1 MEELISV
8 IIPVW
13 KPHFEQLKI
22 CIESIVN
29 QTYKNLEIIISY
41 RNENTFDEKFFR
53 MINEFNDSRI
63 KIILNKKKGFTNA
76 LNEAVVYASGKYIAR
91 IDADDYC
98 NIERIEKQIE
108 FKKTHNFNI
117 VGTWAILID
126 EYDNEIGKIE
136 TPHTHEE
143 IRNKMMIHNPIL
155 HPSVL
160 LEKKIFEQIGIYDTK
175 FNGAEDY
182 EFWFRAIFHKLKI
195 GNVPEFLTYLRET
208 PDSITRGSE
217 WKKQRRMNIKVK
229 NYAFRNYGFNSIKD
243 TIFHIVLT
251 PLTYFVS
258 PSKSVQA
265 KRFLGWYK

>member
-1 MEELISV
+1 MNELVSV

-13 KPHFEQLKI
+13 KPNMNHFEK
-22 CIESIVN
+22 CIQSIIN
-29 QTYKNLEIIISY
+29 QSYNQLEIIISY
-41 RNENTFDEKFFR
+41 RPDDNENEFIKK
-53 MINEFNDSRI
+53 INSYNDNRI
-63 KIILNKKKGFTNA
+63 KILKNHQKGFTNS
-76 LNEAVVYASGKYIAR
+76 LNEAIKIANGKFIAR